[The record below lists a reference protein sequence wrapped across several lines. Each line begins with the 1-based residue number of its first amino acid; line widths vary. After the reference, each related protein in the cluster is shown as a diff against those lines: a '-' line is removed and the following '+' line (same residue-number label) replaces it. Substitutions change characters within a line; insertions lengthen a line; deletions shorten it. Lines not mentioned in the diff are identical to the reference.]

1 MRGGRPNLQLG
12 ESWVVDGN
20 EEEFDEY
27 LPPNEADYDHQARI
41 SSPRRSTRGNNRS
54 PDPEFVM
61 PPLDA
66 ETLEASWSQSESTSR
81 SPRRF
86 QESKRRN
93 SRHDTSH
100 ESPSIRLRT
109 QPSHNKSPLAPSTI
123 NFNTHHRPNSDVKDM
138 FTVFFDHTIMAFTWI
153 LEILKGALRLLRTPL
168 SYLLAI
174 CILYGFSLVA
184 RSLITT
190 SIYASLSPICLLPGS
205 SLLNLP
211 FCSTDNGG
219 PVNRAK
225 VPVEFEQVMM
235 VQSQFEDILKESA
248 GGVSL
253 PLDMKR
259 GESFLRD
266 LRQLVRYSQLRSRN
280 ELVLEF
286 DGFIDTAKIASWDL
300 TKFNSH
306 VGRAVDSV
314 ISITRWTSRVLDG
327 IQERETSRGLI
338 GAFVNDKILAPFQ
351 PIKFSERLILD
362 QYVEHTRAVEEE
374 ISRLVVE
381 AQALLMVLNN
391 LEDRL
396 EIIHGITVR
405 DGVQVQ
411 ASKDETLSEL
421 WAWLGGH
428 RGKINKL
435 NGQLNLLKD
444 IGDRRKIALAHVS
457 GTLIKLQQIGSGLED
472 LRERV
477 AAPELLRDRID
488 IPLSVHIEHIQQGIN
503 RLEEQKLITQNS
515 KDDIME
521 RARNRNDME
530 GNLID
535 G

>member
-12 ESWVVDGN
+12 ESWIVEGN
-20 EEEFDEY
+20 QEDYEEY
-27 LPPNEADYDHQARI
+27 LPPSEAGYDRRTR
-41 SSPRRSTRGNNRS
+41 SSVPQRPTRGSNRS
-54 PDPEFVM
+54 PEPEFVM
-61 PPLDA
+61 PSLDA
-66 ETLEASWSQSESTSR
+66 ETLEASWSQAQSTSR

-86 QESKRRN
+86 QESQRRN
-93 SRHDTSH
+93 SRHDQNL
-100 ESPSIRLRT
+100 ESSNIRLRT
-109 QPSHNKSPLAPSTI
+109 QPTQNRSSLAPPTANSHSP
-123 NFNTHHRPNSDVKDM
+123 HHPNSDAKDIIAT
-138 FTVFFDHTIMAFTWI
+138 FIDHTTMIFAWI
-153 LEILKGALRLLRTPL
+153 LEILGGALRILRTPL

-174 CILYGFSLVA
+174 CILSGIGLVA
-184 RSLITT
+184 RNLVTT
-190 SIYASLSPICLLPGS
+190 SIYASLSPICLIPGS

-211 FCSTDNGG
+211 FCSTHNTDSSKA
-219 PVNRAK
+219 R

-235 VQSQFEDILKESA
+235 VQAQFEDILRESA

-266 LRQLVRYSQLRSRN
+266 LRQLVRYSQLKSRN
-280 ELVLEF
+280 ELVMEF

-338 GAFVNDKILAPFQ
+338 GTFVNDKLLAPFQ
-351 PIKFSERLILD
+351 PTKFSERLVLD

-374 ISRLVVE
+374 IARLVLE

-435 NGQLNLLKD
+435 NGQLNLLKE

-457 GTLIKLQQIGSGLED
+457 GTLIKLQEISSGLED

-488 IPLSVHIEHIQQGIN
+488 IPLSVHIEHIQTGIN
-503 RLEEQKLITQNS
+503 RLEEQKLITQKS
-515 KDDIME
+515 KDAIME
-521 RARNRNDME
+521 RARNRHDME

>member
-1 MRGGRPNLQLG
+1 MRGGRPILQLG
-12 ESWVVDGN
+12 ESWVVEGHD
-20 EEEFDEY
+20 EHEEY
-27 LPPNEADYDHQARI
+27 LPLNEVDYDHRART
-41 SSPRRSTRGNNRS
+41 SPPRRSIRGNNRS

-61 PPLDA
+61 PSLDA
-66 ETLEASWSQSESTSR
+66 ETLEASWSQGESTSR

-93 SRHDTSH
+93 SRHDLGH
-100 ESPSIRLRT
+100 ENLTKRSRT
-109 QPSHNKSPLAPSTI
+109 QQTHDRSPLTPSTTSS
-123 NFNTHHRPNSDVKDM
+123 NTPHRPDPDMKDVI
-138 FTVFFDHTIMAFTWI
+138 TVFFDHVVATFTWI
-153 LEILKGALRLLRTPL
+153 LEILGGALRLLQTPL

-174 CILYGFSLVA
+174 CILYGFALVA

-190 SIYASLSPICLLPGS
+190 SIYASLSPICRLPGL
-205 SLLNLP
+205 SLLGLP
-211 FCSTDNGG
+211 FCSVYNGDSSNG
-219 PVNRAK
+219 AH
-225 VPVEFEQVMM
+225 VPVEFEQVMI
-235 VQSQFEDILKESA
+235 VQSRFEDILKESA

-266 LRQLVRYSQLRSRN
+266 LRQLVRYSQLKSRN
-280 ELVLEF
+280 ELVMEF

-327 IQERETSRGLI
+327 IQERETSRGII
-338 GAFVNDKILAPFQ
+338 GAFVNDKLIAPFQ
-351 PIKFSERLILD
+351 PAKFSERLVLD

-374 ISRLVVE
+374 ISRLVIE
-381 AQALLMVLNN
+381 AQALLTVLNN

-396 EIIHGITVR
+396 EVIHGITVR

-435 NGQLNLLKD
+435 NGQLNLLKE
-444 IGDRRKIALAHVS
+444 IGNRRKTALAHVS
-457 GTLIKLQQIGSGLED
+457 GTLLKLQEISFWFGGLTGKGSC
-472 LRERV
+472 
-477 AAPELLRDRID
+477 
-488 IPLSVHIEHIQQGIN
+488 SGIVT
-503 RLEEQKLITQNS
+503 RQN
-515 KDDIME
+515 
-521 RARNRNDME
+521 
-530 GNLID
+530 
-535 G
+535 